1 MFKKILIANRG
12 EIACRVMRTCRR
24 MGIRTVAVYSDA
36 DAYSMHVRMAD
47 EAHRLGPPPAS
58 ESYLLG
64 DEIIRIAMESG
75 AEAIH
80 PGYGFLSENA
90 GFAEAC
96 EKAGIAFIGPKA
108 STIEVMGSKARAK
121 QLMEEAGVPLLPGYQ
136 DEDQSLETF
145 KDEAERIG
153 YPVLL
158 KAAAGGGGKGMRIV
172 ERAEDLEGELASAK
186 REAMSAFGDDRFIVE
201 KFLAAPRHVEVQVFG
216 DTKGDVVHLFERDCS
231 VQRRYQKVIEE
242 APAPNIPDAT
252 RANLHDA
259 AVEAARK
266 VDYVGAGTVEF
277 LYDGQDGV
285 YFMEMNTRLQ
295 VEHPV
300 TEEVTGQ
307 DLVEWQIRIAAG
319 EALPLKQDAIT
330 VTGHAIE
337 ARLYAED
344 PRENYLPQ
352 TGRLTRFFVDDDPD
366 GGIRLDTGVA
376 AGDAVTPF
384 YDPMVAKVIGVG
396 EDRADAIDGL
406 ASALAAA
413 DIGGLVTNRDFLVAI
428 LRHPVFRDAPPTT
441 KFLTE
446 HDLEADDPLRA
457 VDLVAATIALG
468 AEGRPAEEAFGFR
481 LNAPGRTSA
490 HFLYD
495 RKPVQVTVER
505 DGRDAFAEID
515 GERHAFHLSTVGSA
529 YTIAMNGETLDVE
542 WGWSDGYAV
551 FLLRDAGII
560 RVPLFNPF
568 AEAGAG
574 DADAAALSAPMPATV
589 TNIMAKEGDSV
600 TAGQP
605 LVTVEAMKMETVIK
619 APHDGTVEAIHFAK
633 GESAPKG
640 ALLVTLSA
648 EG

>member
-1 MFKKILIANRG
+1 
-12 EIACRVMRTCRR
+12 
-24 MGIRTVAVYSDA
+24 
-36 DAYSMHVRMAD
+36 
-47 EAHRLGPPPAS
+47 
-58 ESYLLG
+58 
-64 DEIIRIAMESG
+64 
-75 AEAIH
+75 
-80 PGYGFLSENA
+80 
-90 GFAEAC
+90 
-96 EKAGIAFIGPKA
+96 
-108 STIEVMGSKARAK
+108 
-121 QLMEEAGVPLLPGYQ
+121 
-136 DEDQSLETF
+136 
-145 KDEAERIG
+145 
-153 YPVLL
+153 
-158 KAAAGGGGKGMRIV
+158 
-172 ERAEDLEGELASAK
+172 
-186 REAMSAFGDDRFIVE
+186 
-201 KFLAAPRHVEVQVFG
+201 
-216 DTKGDVVHLFERDCS
+216 
-231 VQRRYQKVIEE
+231 
-242 APAPNIPDAT
+242 
-252 RANLHDA
+252 
-259 AVEAARK
+259 
-266 VDYVGAGTVEF
+266 
-277 LYDGQDGV
+277 
-285 YFMEMNTRLQ
+285 
-295 VEHPV
+295 
-300 TEEVTGQ
+300 
-307 DLVEWQIRIAAG
+307 
-319 EALPLKQDAIT
+319 
-330 VTGHAIE
+330 
-337 ARLYAED
+337 
-344 PRENYLPQ
+344 
-352 TGRLTRFFVDDDPD
+352 
-366 GGIRLDTGVA
+366 
-376 AGDAVTPF
+376 
-384 YDPMVAKVIGVG
+384 MVAKVIGVG